1 MPDPITRIVFR
12 RGLYN
17 EKSNLILLQGEP
29 AYTTD
34 AQRMFIGD
42 GTTFGGVP
50 VGMRNLGIA
59 TFGSTSTNLNATQIN
74 YRGQPGDII
83 FDTVSNCIWS
93 LTGNDPGLVANYSKY
108 AASFGPDNTT
118 TVENGGIFSVKQNG
132 LNATYLT
139 SGAVGRGLER
149 ITSNTVLRIADP
161 STELTFVG
169 NSLSIT
175 NAGVTNTKLANMVA
189 NTVKGRLNTAGS
201 PTDIPITTLASVIA
215 PYVTPQV
222 DSVPSGA
229 ILDFAGNTPPSGYLL
244 CDGSAVSRS
253 TYSTLFG
260 VIGTIWGAGNG
271 TTTFNLPDLR
281 RRVTVGSGGTPTS
294 TIGSSIGNIG
304 GDETH
309 ILTEAQIPSHTHTLK
324 AQSLN
329 NGNAGSN
336 QAVGFEPLL
345 HENYKTYTNTT
356 QQILPAGGGQA
367 HNNMQ
372 PSAIVNKIIKT

>member
-12 RGLYN
+12 RGLYT
-17 EKSNLILLQGEP
+17 EKSNLVLLQGEP
-29 AYTTD
+29 GYTTD
-34 AQRMFIGD
+34 SKRLFIGD

-83 FDTVSNCIWS
+83 FDTVSNCVWS
-93 LTGNDPGLVANYSKY
+93 LTGTDPGLVASYVKY

-118 TVENGGIFSVKQNG
+118 TVENGGIFSVKQGG

-139 SGAVGRGLER
+139 SGMIGRGLER
-149 ITSNTVLRIADP
+149 ITGNTILRIADP
-161 STELTFVG
+161 STELTFLG

-175 NAGVTNTKLANMVA
+175 DAGVSNAKLANVVA

-201 PTDIPITTLASVIA
+201 PTDIPITTLASVLA

-222 DSVPSGA
+222 NSVPPGA
-229 ILDFAGNTPPSGYLL
+229 VLDFAGNTPPAGYLL
-244 CDGSAVSRS
+244 CDGSAVSRT

-260 VIGTIWGAGNG
+260 VIGTTWGAGNG

-294 TIGSSIGNIG
+294 TIGSSIGSIG
-304 GDETH
+304 GAETH
-309 ILTEAQIPSHTHTLK
+309 TLTEAQIPSHTHTGG
-324 AQSLN
+324 AFWPTARGTGPEQNQTSGPEDYTRFSN
-329 NGNAGSN
+329 TGATGGS
-336 QAVGFEPLL
+336 
-345 HENYKTYTNTT
+345 
-356 QQILPAGGGQA
+356 QA
-367 HNNMQ
+367 HNNIQ
-372 PSAIVNKIIKT
+372 PSAIVHKIIKT